1 MADYSKYAKLDP
13 ATLQALKAAYA
24 KEGLGY
30 GIPQSEASQFD
41 QWIPTSVD
49 GYQINANTIA
59 NPNYQVQGADNSDP
73 APETISGKDIG
84 SFSKQIGDNVY
95 TYNTNG
101 DLTQVMPT
109 GGRWGSTFD
118 MIKFLA
124 PTILGMGFPGAGATL
139 GGALGVGTTA
149 GAALL
154 QAGLAKITG
163 GDPLKAAAFSAL
175 MSNAGTQ
182 IGDTGYTVGDISK
195 AVKVAQAASSGDLMS
210 AVTGAASMA
219 GGADI
224 KIGDTGYT
232 VGDLMKNGKLLQSVL
247 SGNPQAVIGAISKFA
262 NSTQNDVIGGL
273 KSAGLTNGSA
283 PDVKDFITDYFAPG
297 GEGYIAPAT
306 GDGSGGTN
314 LVNGYIDET
323 NGHWID
329 TSSGVEVDTGKAGP
343 LNNNNSGNPASMK
356 DWSVDSK
363 TGQWTWTNPATGEQ
377 TVYDYKTPITGPAQT
392 GAQIEN
398 KAGAAPATSP
408 AAATPKGGT
417 PTSGTPT
424 TGTPTAATAA
434 AIASRYGLDP
444 LDILKMAGVNDVAH
458 IKSFKELFGHD
469 MFEPDKTPSSSSQD
483 QTDVV
488 EAATGGQV
496 YSGGG
501 DIHAL
506 LQLLRS

>member
-30 GIPQSEASQFD
+30 GTPQSENYGYD
-41 QWIPTSVD
+41 IWNPTSVN

-59 NPNYQVQGADNSDP
+59 NPNYQAQGADNSDP
-73 APETISGKDIG
+73 TPETISGKDIG
-84 SFSKQIGDNVY
+84 SYSKQIGDNVY
-95 TYNTNG
+95 IYNTNG

-109 GGRWGSTFD
+109 GGRWGSTLD
-118 MIKFLA
+118 MIKFLG
-124 PTILGMGFPGAGATL
+124 PTILGMGFPGAGAAL

-247 SGNPQAVIGAISKFA
+247 SGNPQAVMGAITKFA

-273 KSAGLTNGSA
+273 KSAGLTDGSA
-283 PDVKDFITDYFAPG
+283 PDVKDFIEGYFAPG
-297 GEGYIAPAT
+297 GEGYIEPADNGGYTSQWQTVGTDRVMIQDDGSAIATNENGDPYALTKDQVDEMVKNGVLNTASSGYVAAT
-306 GDGSGGTN
+306 GGTGNIPGGSGTPPK
-314 LVNGYIDET
+314 T
-323 NGHWID
+323 
-329 TSSGVEVDTGKAGP
+329 TTP
-343 LNNNNSGNPASMK
+343 PA
-356 DWSVDSK
+356 
-363 TGQWTWTNPATGEQ
+363 
-377 TVYDYKTPITGPAQT
+377 KTPA
-392 GAQIEN
+392 
-398 KAGAAPATSP
+398 AGTTTSP
-408 AAATPKGGT
+408 ADI
-417 PTSGTPT
+417 
-424 TGTPTAATAA
+424 ATAA
-434 AIASRYGLDP
+434 PTVTRVGVDP
-444 LDILKMAGVNDVAH
+444 LEAMKMKNDVAH
-458 IKSFKELFGHD
+458 INPLEALFGGSIYN
-469 MFEPDKTPSSSSQD
+469 PAPASSAQHNTTSDADLMAALGGTQD
-483 QTDVV
+483 D
-488 EAATGGQV
+488 
-496 YSGGG
+496 SGGG
-501 DIHAL
+501 DVHAL

>member
-13 ATLQALKAAYA
+13 ATLAALRDAYTKQGVGSMVEYGGYDNSGQAEYV
-24 KEGLGY
+24 
-30 GIPQSEASQFD
+30 
-41 QWIPTSVD
+41 PTTAN
-49 GYQINANTIA
+49 GYQIARTSDFSTDVPSGEDLTPAQIA
-59 NPNYQVQGADNSDP
+59 AASSVGGY
-73 APETISGKDIG
+73 T
-84 SFSKQIGDNVY
+84 KQIGDDLY
-95 TYNTNG
+95 IYNTNG
-101 DLTQVMPT
+101 DLTSVRPT
-109 GGRWGSTFD
+109 GGRWGTTLD
-118 MIKFLA
+118 MVKFLGPA
-124 PTILGMGFPGAGATL
+124 ILGMGFPGAGAAL

-262 NSTQNDVIGGL
+262 NSTQNDVIGSL
-273 KSAGLTNGSA
+273 KSAGLTDGSA
-283 PDVKDFITDYFAPG
+283 PDVKDFITGYFAPG

-343 LNNNNSGNPASMK
+343 LNNSNSGNLASMK

-377 TVYDYKTPITGPAQT
+377 TVYDYKTPITGTAQT

-408 AAATPKGGT
+408 
-417 PTSGTPT
+417 SGTPKAST
-424 TGTPTAATAA
+424 PTAGTPTAGTPTATTAA
-434 AIASRYGLDP
+434 PTVSRYGVDP
-444 LDILKMAGVNDVAH
+444 LDILKMAGINDVAH

-469 MFEPDKTPSSSSQD
+469 FSEAEQTPASSAQD

>member
-13 ATLQALKAAYA
+13 ATLQALKAAYT

-30 GIPQSEASQFD
+30 GIPQSENYGYD
-41 QWIPTSVD
+41 QWVPTSVD

-59 NPNYQVQGADNSDP
+59 NPNYKAQGADNSDP
-73 APETISGKDIG
+73 TPETISGKDIG

-124 PTILGMGFPGAGATL
+124 PAVLGMGFPGAGAAV

-182 IGDTGYTVGDISK
+182 IGDTGYTVGDALK
-195 AVKVAQAASSGDLMS
+195 GVKVAQAIDNNDLMS

-232 VGDLMKNGKLLQSVL
+232 VGDLIKNGSLLRSIV
-247 SGNPQAVIGAISKFA
+247 SGKPEVVMGAISKFA
-262 NSTQNDVIGGL
+262 NSTQNDVVKGL
-273 KSAGLTNGSA
+273 QNAGLTDASA
-283 PDVKDFITDYFAPG
+283 PDIKDFIEGYFAPG

-377 TVYDYKTPITGPAQT
+377 TVYDYKTPITGTAQT

-408 AAATPKGGT
+408 
-417 PTSGTPT
+417 SGTPKAST
-424 TGTPTAATAA
+424 PAAGTPTAGTPTAGT
-434 AIASRYGLDP
+434 SSSPTVTRDGVDP
-444 LDILKMAGVNDVAH
+444 LEVLKMKNDVARIH
-458 IKSFKELFGHD
+458 SLEELFGGSIYD
-469 MFEPDKTPSSSSQD
+469 QASTPTTQD
-483 QTDVV
+483 QTDIV

>member
-30 GIPQSEASQFD
+30 GTPQSENYGYD
-41 QWIPTSVD
+41 IWNPTSVN

-59 NPNYQVQGADNSDP
+59 NPNYQAQGADNSDP
-73 APETISGKDIG
+73 TPETISGKDIG
-84 SFSKQIGDNVY
+84 SYSKQIGDNVY
-95 TYNTNG
+95 IYNTNG

-109 GGRWGSTFD
+109 GGRWGSTLD
-118 MIKFLA
+118 MIKFLG
-124 PTILGMGFPGAGATL
+124 PTILGMGFPGAGAAL
-139 GGALGVGTTA
+139 GGALGVGTMA

-195 AVKVAQAASSGDLMS
+195 AVKVAQAAKSGDLMS

-247 SGNPQAVIGAISKFA
+247 SGNPQAVMGAITKFA

-273 KSAGLTNGSA
+273 KSAGLTDGSA
-283 PDVKDFITDYFAPG
+283 PDVKDFIEGYFAPG
-297 GEGYIAPAT
+297 GEGYVEPADNGGYTSQWQTVGTDRIMIQDDGSAIATNENGDPYALTKAQVDEMVNNGVLNTATSGYVAAT
-306 GDGSGGTN
+306 GGTGNNPGGTQN
-314 LVNGYIDET
+314 QPPPPPPPV
-323 NGHWID
+323 
-329 TSSGVEVDTGKAGP
+329 
-343 LNNNNSGNPASMK
+343 
-356 DWSVDSK
+356 
-363 TGQWTWTNPATGEQ
+363 
-377 TVYDYKTPITGPAQT
+377 
-392 GAQIEN
+392 
-398 KAGAAPATSP
+398 
-408 AAATPKGGT
+408 GGT
-417 PTSGTPT
+417 KTTVPAPTA
-424 TGTPTAATAA
+424 GTPTAGTPTATTTAPTV
-434 AIASRYGLDP
+434 SRYGVDP

-469 MFEPDKTPSSSSQD
+469 FSETEQTPASSAQD

>member
-13 ATLQALKAAYA
+13 VTLQALKAAYA

-30 GIPQSEASQFD
+30 GTPQSENYGYD
-41 QWIPTSVD
+41 IWNPTSVN

-59 NPNYQVQGADNSDP
+59 NPNYQAQGADNSDP
-73 APETISGKDIG
+73 TPETISGKDIG
-84 SFSKQIGDNVY
+84 SYSKQIGDNVY
-95 TYNTNG
+95 IYNTNG

-109 GGRWGSTFD
+109 GGRWGSTLD

-124 PTILGMGFPGAGATL
+124 PAVLGMGFPGAGAAV

-182 IGDTGYTVGDISK
+182 IGDTGFTVGDALK
-195 AVKVAQAASSGDLMS
+195 GVKVAQAIDNNDLMS
-210 AVTGAASMA
+210 AITGAASMA

-247 SGNPQAVIGAISKFA
+247 SGKPQALIGAISKFA
-262 NSTQNDVIGGL
+262 NSTQNDVVKGL
-273 KSAGLTNGSA
+273 QNAGLTDASA
-283 PDVKDFITDYFAPG
+283 SDIKDFIEGYFAPG

-343 LNNNNSGNPASMK
+343 LNNSNSGNPASMK

-377 TVYDYKTPITGPAQT
+377 TVYDYKTPITGTAQT

-408 AAATPKGGT
+408 
-417 PTSGTPT
+417 SGTPKAGAPT
-424 TGTPTAATAA
+424 AGSPTAGTPTATTAA
-434 AIASRYGLDP
+434 PTVSRYGVDP

-469 MFEPDKTPSSSSQD
+469 FSEAEQTPASSAQD